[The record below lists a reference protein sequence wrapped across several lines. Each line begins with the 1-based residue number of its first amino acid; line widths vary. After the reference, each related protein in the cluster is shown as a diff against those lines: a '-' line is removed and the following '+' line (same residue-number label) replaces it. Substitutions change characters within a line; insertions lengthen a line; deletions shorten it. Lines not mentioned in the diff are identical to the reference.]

1 MSKVIQF
8 YQTTLKNIK
17 NELIYKKSL
26 EDLNNSKY
34 SIMDEKDGVK
44 LFLYLDDTLKVK
56 NALFSYLKNDYL
68 SLLMEVTCHVIIG
81 LPIKEVRE
89 HGVIRIENFLNPKLK
104 KTVQGVAL
112 PTNYS
117 IDFIWLN
124 KFLINIC
131 DRIIKESKIKN
142 KINFYYPRPTKSWKE
157 KTDEQKK
164 EILNHYIR
172 TLKSSTNIK
181 SDDVKITIIA
191 NDHLFIEFLNS
202 FNPNDKS
209 VYCME
214 LEKIVRKDLDFLI
227 IYMKRAQDVSSLR
240 RKLDLK

>member
-1 MSKVIQF
+1 MNKAIKF
-8 YQTTLKNIK
+8 YRKILENYNNEYMHKKNLKELDNSNYSAK
-17 NELIYKKSL
+17 N
-26 EDLNNSKY
+26 
-34 SIMDEKDGVK
+34 EKDGVVF
-44 LFLYLDDTLKVK
+44 FLYLDNTLKIK
-56 NALFSYLKNDYL
+56 NALFSYLNNDYL
-68 SLLMEVTCHVIIG
+68 SSLMEITCRVIKG

-202 FNPNDKS
+202 FNPTDKS

-214 LEKIVRKDLDFLI
+214 LEKIVRKDFDFLI
-227 IYMKRAQDVSSLR
+227 IYMKRAQDISSLR